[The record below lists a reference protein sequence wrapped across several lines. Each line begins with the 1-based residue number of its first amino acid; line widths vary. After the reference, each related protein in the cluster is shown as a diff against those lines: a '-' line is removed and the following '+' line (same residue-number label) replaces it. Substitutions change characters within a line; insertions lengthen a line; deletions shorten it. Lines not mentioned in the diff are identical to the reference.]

1 MNTAG
6 AQTPSARMQH
16 RRFLLVCAARDFRP
30 RDHDG
35 GLLHERKAGVED
47 AALCARL
54 WNEVGRGFWIER
66 SRWDEARW
74 RRHLARPEI
83 DFRIGRR
90 DHRDIGCFE
99 LVFGKRGARLEGFG
113 LLPDARGTGLGGAWL
128 TTAMRMAFAAGARE
142 LRLATATDDHP
153 HALPNYLARGFRV
166 VRETALADP
175 MPSLNDHVRSRQT

>member
-1 MNTAG
+1 VNTAG
-6 AQTPSARMQH
+6 ARVQH
-16 RRFLLVCAARDFRP
+16 RRFLLVCAAQDFRP

-35 GLLHERKAGVED
+35 DLVRERKAGLED

-54 WNEVGRGFWIER
+54 WNEVGRGFWTER
-66 SRWDEARW
+66 SRWNEARW

-90 DHRDIGCFE
+90 DRRDIGCFE

-113 LLPDARGTGLGGAWL
+113 LLPAARGSGLGSAWL
-128 TTAMRMAFAAGARE
+128 TTAMHAAFAAGARE
-142 LRLATATDDHP
+142 LRLGTATDDHP
-153 HALPNYLARGFRV
+153 HALPNYLARGFRI

-175 MPSLNDHVRSRQT
+175 MPDTGIRAAPRRT